1 MMHGLIRHLQPFLGG
16 FTMSDPVLSGLG
28 AITILVQDVAQVRTF
43 YGDVIGLPLLDQ
55 GDVHA
60 TFGFGNTMLNFLHES
75 EGDGLIGPATV
86 APASAGTRTQLTVF
100 VDDVRAVIDQLAAH
114 GVSLLNGP
122 FDRPW
127 GKRTAC
133 FVAPEG
139 TVWEI
144 AQDI

>member
-1 MMHGLIRHLQPFLGG
+1 MASVPL
-16 FTMSDPVLSGLG
+16 LSGLG

-43 YGDVIGLPLLDQ
+43 YGDVLGLSLLDQ
-55 GDVHA
+55 SDVHA

-75 EGDGLIGPATV
+75 EGPGLIGPAAV
-86 APASAGTRTQLTVF
+86 APATVGTRTQLTVF
-100 VDDVRAVIDQLAAH
+100 VVNVDAVIAALAAH
-114 GVSLLNGP
+114 GISLLNGP

-133 FVAPEG
+133 FLAPEG
-139 TVWEI
+139 TVWEV

>member
-1 MMHGLIRHLQPFLGG
+1 MTSVPLI
-16 FTMSDPVLSGLG
+16 SGLG
-28 AITILVQDVAQVRTF
+28 AITILVEDVASVRGF

-55 GDVHA
+55 SDVHA
-60 TFGFGNTMLNFLHES
+60 TFGFGNTMLNFLHER
-75 EGDGLIGPATV
+75 EGDDLIGPAMV
-86 APASAGTRTQLTVF
+86 APASGGTRTQLTVF
-100 VDDVRAVIDQLAAH
+100 VDDVNAVIGRLAAH
-114 GVSLLNGP
+114 DVSLLNGP

-133 FVAPEG
+133 FLAPEG